1 MKSALFMCLFFGG
14 LMVLVAGW
22 DKEDHEIFRLRDEIE
37 RYEGLDVTFYDF
49 MGVKPGASQD
59 DINKAYRKKGKLMH
73 PDKVKQNFIAAKSTE
88 KSKSKSKKPGV
99 HVSKGPSDKEVK
111 KAIKE
116 ATERFAR
123 LGLINQIL
131 KGPGRARYDHFL
143 ENGFPKWRG
152 TGYYYARFRPGLGSV
167 LIGLF
172 IFGGGLLHYGALMM
186 SWKRQRTFV
195 ERYISQARKAA
206 WGDAG
211 IKGIPDANTLGTGTA
226 IPSVA
231 VDGQED
237 SGMVL
242 NRRERR
248 LQERESKKGKDKDQK
263 GPRGAKRSG
272 TSTPLNTEVPEAP
285 QGQKKRVE
293 AENGK
298 MLLVDSVGNVFLE
311 EENEDG
317 KKEEFLLDPNEIVKP
332 TFRQTVLFRLP
343 VWAYQTLKQR
353 LTGKMDEED
362 AELEEVDSA
371 SEESEEATPALKS
384 RSNGGNLRKTK
395 QNGRTRRQVK
405 E

>member
-1 MKSALFMCLFFGG
+1 MDAT
-14 LMVLVAGW
+14 V
-22 DKEDHEIFRLRDEIE
+22 
-37 RYEGLDVTFYDF
+37 DF
-49 MGVKPGASQD
+49 MGVKPGASQE
-59 DINKAYRKKGKLMH
+59 DINKAYKKKGKLMH
-73 PDKVKQNFIAAKSTE
+73 PDKAKQSFIAAKSTE

-99 HVSKGPSDKEVK
+99 HVNKAPSEKEIK
-111 KAIKE
+111 KAVKE

-172 IFGGGLLHYGALMM
+172 IFGGGLIHYGALMM
-186 SWKRQRTFV
+186 SWKRQRAFV

-206 WGDAG
+206 WGEAG
-211 IKGIPDANTLGTGTA
+211 MNGIPDINTLGTGVATPP
-226 IPSVA
+226 IA
-231 VDGQED
+231 VDKQED
-237 SGMVL
+237 SGAAL

-263 GPRGAKRSG
+263 GSRTAKRSG
-272 TSTPLNTEVPEAP
+272 TSTPLNAEAPEAP
-285 QGQKKRVE
+285 QGQKRRVE

-298 MLLVDSVGNVFLE
+298 ILLVDSVGNVFLE

-317 KKEEFLLDPNEIVKP
+317 KKEEFLLDPDEIMKP

-343 VWAYQTLKQR
+343 VWIYRTLKGR
-353 LTGKMDEED
+353 LTGQMETGD
-362 AELEEVDSA
+362 ADGEEVDSA
-371 SEESEEATPALKS
+371 SEESEEATPVPKT
-384 RSNGGNLRKTK
+384 RPNGAGLRKSK
-395 QNGRTRRQVK
+395 QAGRSRR
-405 E
+405 